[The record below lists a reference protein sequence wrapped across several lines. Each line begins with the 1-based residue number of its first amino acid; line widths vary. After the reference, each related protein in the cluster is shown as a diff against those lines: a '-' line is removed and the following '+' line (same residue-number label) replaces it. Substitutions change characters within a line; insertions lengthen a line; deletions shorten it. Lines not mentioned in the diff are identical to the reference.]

1 MLPKRFLQ
9 LVVEV
14 QKMVDRIDQEI
25 TLDGQSDLL
34 NQEGFFNEPQ

>member
-9 LVVEV
+9 LLVEV

-34 NQEGFFNEPQ
+34 NQERFFNEPQ